1 MLFGK
6 KQTEKRPEPPDPSKD
21 SIGQKQKKVPFVI
34 TRTQKS
40 RTPNAAGIKCLV
52 TRTSALKQPIL
63 ALYAQQDR
71 RVTLQCKTTIF
82 PDKLAH
88 SQKKTLRYKNFSSTA
103 GSNFVN
109 LQRPYYFY
117 SLSKALQK
125 GTPRKPGRVLLYA
138 AVTPH

>member
-40 RTPNAAGIKCLV
+40 STPNAAGIKCLV

-88 SQKKTLRYKNFSSTA
+88 SQKK
-103 GSNFVN
+103 
-109 LQRPYYFY
+109 
-117 SLSKALQK
+117 
-125 GTPRKPGRVLLYA
+125 KPQVQEL
-138 AVTPH
+138 

>member
-1 MLFGK
+1 M
-6 KQTEKRPEPPDPSKD
+6 
-21 SIGQKQKKVPFVI
+21 
-34 TRTQKS
+34 
-40 RTPNAAGIKCLV
+40 V

-88 SQKKTLRYKNFSSTA
+88 SQKKKLRYKNFSSTA

-109 LQRPYYFY
+109 LHRPYYFQ
-117 SLSKALQK
+117 SISKALQK